1 MQMRLNG
8 MLRRI
13 IPCVMACAISGG
25 MARAQTDEFPQRV
38 DGDIGV
44 GTYYVSRIVRGQANQ
59 VTELP
64 YGNFDYHRMF
74 MRVDTLGLKTS
85 KLGYGYL
92 EITTKFNQD
101 GFNTNGTKLPGFRS
115 RQDSLPLGLGTLQ
128 TTSFGALLIHAYHD
142 INKSGGNLFD
152 MTYFSELDARR
163 LTFYPLAGAEYQSR
177 NYVSYYYGV
186 SNQEAALS
194 QYAVYHPSGVVN
206 PFIGLM
212 CDAKLTEKY
221 HLNLYL
227 GRKWLGNA
235 IQSSPIVNKSVM
247 DTGFI
252 ALAYRFE

>member
-1 MQMRLNG
+1 
-8 MLRRI
+8 
-13 IPCVMACAISGG
+13 
-25 MARAQTDEFPQRV
+25 
-38 DGDIGV
+38 
-44 GTYYVSRIVRGQANQ
+44 
-59 VTELP
+59 
-64 YGNFDYHRMF
+64 

-101 GFNTNGTKLPGFRS
+101 GFNTNGTKLLGLQT
-115 RQDSLPLGLGTLQ
+115 RQNSLPLGLGTLQ
-128 TTSFGALLIHAYHD
+128 TTSVGAFLVHAYHD

-152 MTYFSELDARR
+152 MTYVSELDTSR

-194 QYAVYHPSGVVN
+194 QYAVYQPAGVIN

-212 CDAKLTEKY
+212 CDARLTEKY

-227 GRKWLGNA
+227 VRKWLGNA
-235 IQSSPIVNKSVM
+235 IQSSPIINQSVM
-247 DTGFI
+247 DTVFI
-252 ALAYRFE
+252 ALSYRFE